1 MQKSK
6 KHLIRILHI
15 ILVIFSLLPVIH
27 GQTDKQILDQVVAVI
42 GDNMITESEVY
53 ERYIQIKQ
61 SGQNLRMSEK
71 AAKCRLLEE
80 LLLQN
85 LLLDQAKIDSI
96 TIEMSQVELQ
106 LQQRLDFFIERI
118 GSVEKLE
125 NYFDQSLSDIKEDLR
140 KSLRD
145 QMLTERMRQEII
157 KNVKPTPSE
166 IKEYYQSLSK
176 DSIPYVE
183 AKIIMAQIVK
193 YPEYSGKAIL
203 EVKQKLL
210 DLRKRIM
217 EGEEFSTLAVLY
229 SEGEK
234 ATRGGELGY
243 KGKGELPPKYAE
255 AAFRLKKGGI
265 SKIFETEQGFHIIKL
280 IDQKDNKVKTQQIL
294 IRPDYVP
301 NTIEQTKKYL
311 DSIATLIRTSDDL
324 SFEKAAIKYSEDQAT
339 QKSGGIILNSN
350 TGTSEF
356 EMDELQ
362 PNDFYIVK
370 NLNEG
375 QISEPYES
383 IDENGRTLYKIIMI
397 KSKVKPHKAN
407 LEEDYNLI
415 KNMLKA
421 KKQQE
426 VFVEWIQKKQKTTF
440 IRIDENYQA
449 CDFNFKG
456 WSNDE

>member
-1 MQKSK
+1 MQKQK
-6 KHLIRILHI
+6 KHLAGILHI
-15 ILVIFSLLPVIH
+15 MLISFSLLSFIH
-27 GQTDKQILDQVVAVI
+27 GQTDKQILDQVVAVV
-42 GDNMITESEVY
+42 GSNMITESEVH
-53 ERYIQIKQ
+53 ERYVQIKQ
-61 SGQNLRMSEK
+61 SEQNLRMSEK
-71 AAKCRLLEE
+71 AAKCSLLEE

-106 LQQRLDFFIERI
+106 LQERLDFFIERI

-125 NYFDQSLSDIKEDLR
+125 NYFGKSLSDIKEELR

-145 QMLTERMRQEII
+145 QMLTEKMRQEVI
-157 KNVKPTPSE
+157 KKVNPTPSE
-166 IKEYYQSLSK
+166 VKEYYQTLPK

-193 YPEYSGKAIL
+193 YPEYSEKAIL

-229 SEGEK
+229 SEGEN
-234 ATRGGELGY
+234 ATRGGSLGY
-243 KGKGELPPKYAE
+243 KGKGELEPKYAE

-265 SKIFETEQGFHIIKL
+265 SNIFETKKGFHIIKL

-311 DSIATLIRTSDDL
+311 DSIATLIRTNDDL
-324 SFEKAAIKYSEDQAT
+324 SFEKAAKMYSDDQAT
-339 QKSGGIILNSN
+339 QKSGGIILNPN
-350 TGTSEF
+350 TGTAEF

-362 PNDFYIVK
+362 PNDFNIVK
-370 NLNEG
+370 KLNKG

-383 IDENGRTLYKIIMI
+383 MDENGRKLYKIIKI

-426 VFVEWIQKKQKTTF
+426 KFVEWIRKKQKTTF
-440 IRIDENYQA
+440 IRIDENYQT

-456 WSNDE
+456 WGNHE